1 MEDIQQLI
9 QLKPAEIPSLLREHR
24 PEFERGA
31 SLAISGLRR
40 NYKPGSP
47 VSKFYWKFVVN
58 NYLPILIPFYI
69 IAFTM
74 LLFFFPLT
82 ITLLLFAPGVIW
94 QIFSILPTW
103 ALSVAKK
110 RNPLEDRFFVEGM
123 RPLDPEMAQQLDA
136 RVKKT
141 SHTQQPWV
149 SAIQRSFSEHIGF
162 WTVSGIVS
170 LFSLIPLIGWLITGI
185 LQTYLNCL
193 HLASKVL
200 EMYTKEIH
208 PMDKAQKEQWLRDN
222 RAVIIGF
229 AAPYVLL
236 SSIPVIGAFAL
247 VYAEASAADLVH
259 YEFMKGSKTATATGQ
274 GRKNIDLKSPGAN
287 LTSGTF

>member
-1 MEDIQQLI
+1 MEDIHQLI
-9 QLKPAEIPSLLREHR
+9 QLKPAEIPALLREHR

-40 NYKPGSP
+40 NSKPTSP
-47 VSKFYWKFVVN
+47 VSKIYWNFVVN

-69 IAFTM
+69 IAITM
-74 LLFFFPLT
+74 LIFFFPLT
-82 ITLLLFAPGVIW
+82 ITLLLLAPGVIW

-110 RNPLEDRFFVEGM
+110 RNPIQDRFFVEGL
-123 RPLDPEMAQQLDA
+123 RPLDPDLAQQLDGK
-136 RVKKT
+136 VKRPSQT
-141 SHTQQPWV
+141 QPWV
-149 SAIQRSFSEHIGF
+149 FAIKRSFSEHVGF
-162 WTVSGIVS
+162 WTVSLLVS
-170 LFSLIPLIGWLITGI
+170 LFSLIPLLGWLITGI

-200 EMYTKEIH
+200 DIYAKDIQS
-208 PMDKAQKEQWLRDN
+208 MDKTQKEQWLRSN

-229 AAPYVLL
+229 AAPYVFL

-259 YEFMKGSKTATATGQ
+259 YEFMKGKAATGQ
-274 GRKNIDLKSPGAN
+274 KTRKNIDLKSPG
-287 LTSGTF
+287 T

>member
-9 QLKPAEIPSLLREHR
+9 QLKPAEIPALLREQR

-40 NYKPGSP
+40 NYHPNSS
-47 VSKFYWKFVVN
+47 VSKIYWKFVVN

-69 IAFTM
+69 IAITM
-74 LLFFFPLT
+74 LIFFFPLT
-82 ITLLLFAPGVIW
+82 ITLLLLAPGVIW

-110 RNPLEDRFFVEGM
+110 RNPLHDRFFIEGM
-123 RPLDPEMAQQLDA
+123 RSLNPELAQQLDSK
-136 RVKKT
+136 VKP
-141 SHTQQPWV
+141 SSQAQPWAL
-149 SAIQRSFSEHIGF
+149 AIQRSFSEHVGF
-162 WTVSGIVS
+162 WTVSLIVS
-170 LFSLIPLIGWLITGI
+170 LFSLIPLLGWLITGI

-200 EMYTKEIH
+200 DMYTKEIQ
-208 PMDKAQKEQWLRDN
+208 PMNKAQKEQWLRDN

-229 AAPYVLL
+229 AAPYVFL

-259 YEFMKGSKTATATGQ
+259 YEFMKGSKGATSQT
-274 GRKNIDLKSPGAN
+274 GRKHIDLKSPGAN